1 MCGSAT
7 GHTYHCSWDESTLWF
22 EVDDTWVWN
31 SSDKR
36 LKKNIES
43 ISDDYID
50 AIGAVDL
57 IQYNLNRKN
66 YSDKELYFGA
76 LAQDVVAELKQR
88 GLTDDGLKLLSKQK
102 VSDNDDTLY
111 YGMDYEQFLMLRIAH
126 DEKRIKEL
134 ENKMEEFLSKQ

>member
-1 MCGSAT
+1 MPWT
-7 GHTYHCSWDESTLWF
+7 
-22 EVDDTWVWN
+22 
-31 SSDKR
+31 
-36 LKKNIES
+36 
-43 ISDDYID
+43 
-50 AIGAVDL
+50 AIGSVDL

-76 LAQDVVAELKQR
+76 LAQDVVAELEQR

-111 YGMDYEQFLMLRIAH
+111 YGMDYEQFLLLRIAH

-134 ENKMEEFLSKQ
+134 ENKIEKLLSRQ